1 MLAERRWCFLLT
13 TTSLPHLPL
22 FLRHLQTV
30 LGCTG
35 DLHCLFCVS
44 RVDKIDST
52 ISIRGGK
59 LSWATTTRLLK
70 GIIVLIPK
78 PSDGWRVIIDNRG
91 NRPSKMIEINERE
104 RILNWFAYICVVSNQ
119 NHMITVPLDS
129 LDQGLHFIHQSHFF
143 ICSNWWAIFKNIEQ
157 FQKPQNWCN
166 VLMILDGL

>member
-1 MLAERRWCFLLT
+1 M
-13 TTSLPHLPL
+13 
-22 FLRHLQTV
+22 

-78 PSDGWRVIIDNRG
+78 PSDGWRVIMDNRG

-104 RILNWFAYICVVSNQ
+104 DIKLIC
-119 NHMITVPLDS
+119 LY
-129 LDQGLHFIHQSHFF
+129 LCGF
-143 ICSNWWAIFKNIEQ
+143 
-157 FQKPQNWCN
+157 
-166 VLMILDGL
+166 